1 MLCSP
6 HWTGNWGGSWSR
18 YKSTDPKLQTWEL
31 ADSEF
36 ITHDAIKPGGMDP
49 LAHIDAAAG
58 PLFNPIPNPAPGGP
72 THMIDGTTG
81 QAFWLGT
88 YDPKIEKLHITSD
101 ELHWIDIGG
110 GGGPFSGGAAHW
122 AATSNSFATRPH
134 GADNRLLWVAWVSS
148 AGRGNLNTLSLV
160 RELRWDH
167 VASRLVSYPV
177 TEYKQLRNATLLAPR
192 SMGELTPG
200 AVKTLAIPE
209 GSGGALDLEVSFD
222 LSKLAGS
229 TTASKFGIAARAPAE
244 SVAGAAQDVWFEVGV
259 ADAAGVR
266 NVTVGGIMNGQPL
279 SPIPRLGQPYPCH
292 RNVCPSNITSLH
304 PGEPLT
310 VRSKCHAACSPG
322 LILQLRVAVCC

>member
-18 YKSTDPKLQTWEL
+18 YTSTDPNLQTWEL
-31 ADSEF
+31 ADPDF

-72 THMIDGTTG
+72 THMINGATG

-88 YDPKIEKLHITSD
+88 YDPTIEKLHITSD

-122 AATSNSFATRPH
+122 AATSNSFAIRPH
-134 GADNRLLWVAWVSS
+134 RTDKRLLWVAWVSS

-177 TEYKQLRNATLLAPR
+177 IEYKQLRNATLLPPR
-192 SMGELTPG
+192 TSVGELTPG
-200 AVKTLAIPE
+200 VVKPLAIPE
-209 GSGGALDLEVSFD
+209 SNGGALDLEVSFD
-222 LSKLAGS
+222 LSKLAPS
-229 TTASKFGIAARAPAE
+229 ATASKFGVAARAPAD

-279 SPIPRLGQPYPCH
+279 SPIPRVAQPYPCH
-292 RNVCPSNITSLH
+292 RNVCPSNVTTLH

-310 VRSKCHAACSPG
+310 VSN
-322 LILQLRVAVCC
+322 